1 MQASVRPL
9 DGVRVLD
16 LGQYVAGP
24 MAATL
29 LADAG
34 AEVTRIEPPGGPRF
48 TDPGNAYLLRG
59 RAATHVLDLKSP
71 EGQGQAL
78 ALVAGSDV
86 LIENFRPGVMARL
99 GLDADTCL
107 GVNRGLVYCS
117 LPGFSELDERTG
129 LAGWEGIVMAAGGAY
144 SRSAY
149 LPTSPPSTPA
159 SGASSPVFGGVTGE
173 MPDFPSL
180 PLASCFAAGM
190 AALSACAALIARD
203 RDGGLGQRIEIP
215 LSDALLEGSGILTTR
230 VEKQAPMR
238 GGVFAPGLYRSRDD
252 QVMCF
257 TSGAF
262 RHLAGLARVSGNEA
276 WLEDGSLDWA
286 ALRTDPAAPAA
297 WRAKLVSL
305 FATRDADEWEALL
318 RPAGIPVARLRTT
331 REWLREPAA
340 EAAGCVTEQ
349 DDHAGHRLRTLRQAV
364 DFVPAA
370 PVCAPS
376 GFAGRPGSPP
386 LRGMKV
392 LDLCR
397 VVAAPTVT
405 RLLTDL
411 GAEVIK
417 VDIDPAEARSAYDE
431 PLFHVYLNRGKK
443 GLILNLKTPAGRQRF
458 DDLVAGADM
467 LVTNVSAGRLPGTG
481 LSDDALRQLNPALV
495 FTYLNLYGVT
505 GPWADFKG
513 YAEIANCAIGVSSL
527 TAGWATAPSGAPPVN
542 DPPWPYTDSMAG
554 VLSAFGAVAALYD
567 RGRRGHIYRVNTSLA
582 QTALLEQMP
591 FAVDGADVDPFRG
604 RDTSSATYR
613 IYEAADRPVFVAIAA
628 GDLPAALKRL
638 DAAAPSDLGTGDLG
652 ARIASRTAEECVRAL
667 CFGRSA
673 ASPVETP
680 AATMAPSSS
689 WALRGLRLERPSED
703 FGTVVT
709 QGPVARF
716 ARTPAVA
723 GDTPRIFG
731 QGQPDGWTVS

>member
-1 MQASVRPL
+1 MTAQGSGRPL
-9 DGVRVLD
+9 AGVRVLD
-16 LGQYVAGP
+16 FGQYVAGP

-59 RAATHVLDLKSP
+59 RTATHVLDLKSP
-71 EGQGQAL
+71 EGQTRAR

-99 GLDADTCL
+99 GLDAATCHDL
-107 GVNRGLVYCS
+107 NRGLIYCS
-117 LPGFSELDERTG
+117 LPGFSELDERAG
-129 LAGWEGIVMAAGGAY
+129 IAGWEGVVMAAGGAY
-144 SRSAY
+144 SRQ
-149 LPTSPPSTPA
+149 
-159 SGASSPVFGGVTGE
+159 ASSPIFGGATGE

-180 PLASCFAAGM
+180 PLASCFAAGVT
-190 AALSACAALIARD
+190 ALSACAALIARE

-257 TSGAF
+257 TSGVH
-262 RHLAGLARVSGNEA
+262 RHLVGLARVSGNEA
-276 WLEDGSLDWA
+276 WIEDGSVDWA
-286 ALRTDPAAPAA
+286 ALRTDPEATTA

-305 FATRDADEWEALL
+305 FATRDADEWETLL
-318 RPAGIPVARLRTT
+318 RPAGIPIARLRTT

-340 EAAGCVTEQ
+340 EAAGCVIEQ
-349 DDHAGHRLRTLRQAV
+349 DDDAGHPVRTLRQAV
-364 DFVPAA
+364 DFVQAA
-370 PVCAPS
+370 SVSAPP
-376 GFAGRPGSPP
+376 GYAGLPGTPP
-386 LRGMKV
+386 LSGMKV

-443 GLILNLKTPAGRQRF
+443 GVILNLKTPADRQRF
-458 DDLVAGADM
+458 DALVADADM

-542 DPPWPYTDSMAG
+542 EPPWPYTDSLAG

-567 RGRRGHIYRVNTSLA
+567 RGRRGHTYRVNTSLA

-613 IYEAADRPVFVAIAA
+613 IYEAADQPVFVAITAA
-628 GDLPAALKRL
+628 DLPEALRR
-638 DAAAPSDLGTGDLG
+638 LG
-652 ARIASRTAEECVRAL
+652 AASADVLETRIASRTAEACVRAL

-680 AATMAPSSS
+680 SATMAPDSF
-689 WALRGLRLERPSED
+689 WARRGLRLERPSED

-709 QGPVARF
+709 QAPVARF

-731 QGQPDGWTVS
+731 QGQPDGWTK

>member
-1 MQASVRPL
+1 
-9 DGVRVLD
+9 
-16 LGQYVAGP
+16 
-24 MAATL
+24 
-29 LADAG
+29 
-34 AEVTRIEPPGGPRF
+34 
-48 TDPGNAYLLRG
+48 
-59 RAATHVLDLKSP
+59 
-71 EGQGQAL
+71 
-78 ALVAGSDV
+78 
-86 LIENFRPGVMARL
+86 
-99 GLDADTCL
+99 
-107 GVNRGLVYCS
+107 
-117 LPGFSELDERTG
+117 
-129 LAGWEGIVMAAGGAY
+129 
-144 SRSAY
+144 
-149 LPTSPPSTPA
+149 
-159 SGASSPVFGGVTGE
+159 
-173 MPDFPSL
+173 
-180 PLASCFAAGM
+180 
-190 AALSACAALIARD
+190 
-203 RDGGLGQRIEIP
+203 
-215 LSDALLEGSGILTTR
+215 
-230 VEKQAPMR
+230 MR

-262 RHLAGLARVSGNEA
+262 RHLAGLARVSGNGA
-276 WLEDGSLDWA
+276 WIEDGSLDWV
-286 ALRTDPAAPAA
+286 ALRTDPEAPAA

-305 FATRDADEWEALL
+305 FATREADEWEALL
-318 RPAGIPVARLRTT
+318 RPAGIPIARLRTT
-331 REWLREPAA
+331 REWLREPVA
-340 EAAGCVTEQ
+340 EAAGCVVEQ
-349 DDHAGHRLRTLRQAV
+349 HDDAGHPVRTLRQAV
-364 DFVPAA
+364 DFEPAA
-370 PVCAPS
+370 LVPLAP
-376 GFAGRPGSPP
+376 GFAGLPGAPP
-386 LRGMKV
+386 LTGTKV

-443 GLILNLKTPAGRQRF
+443 GVILNLKTPADRQRF
-458 DDLVAGADM
+458 DALVTDADM
-467 LVTNVSAGRLPGTG
+467 LVTNVSAGRLSATG
-481 LSDDALRQLNPALV
+481 LAHDALRKLNPALV

-567 RGRRGHIYRVNTSLA
+567 RGRRGRVYRVNTSLA

-591 FAVDGADVDPFRG
+591 FAVDGADVDPSRG

-628 GDLPAALKRL
+628 ADLPEALRRL
-638 DAAAPSDLGTGDLG
+638 GAVSAVDLE
-652 ARIASRTAEECVRAL
+652 ARIASRTADSCVRAL

-673 ASPVETP
+673 ASLVEIP
-680 AATMAPSSS
+680 ASTMAPDSF
-689 WALRGLRLERPSED
+689 WARRGLRLERASED

-716 ARTPAVA
+716 GRTPAVA
-723 GDTPRIFG
+723 GDTPRIYG
-731 QGQPDGWTVS
+731 RGQPDGWAEYPR

>member
-1 MQASVRPL
+1 MTAQDSGRPL

-16 LGQYVAGP
+16 FGQYVAGP

-34 AEVTRIEPPGGPRF
+34 AEVTRIEPPGGPWF

-59 RAATHVLDLKSP
+59 RAATHVLDLKSAA
-71 EGQGQAL
+71 GRSRAL
-78 ALVAGSDV
+78 ALAAEADV

-99 GLDADTCL
+99 GLDAGTCL
-107 GVNRGLVYCS
+107 GLNRGLVYCS
-117 LPGFSELDERTG
+117 LPGFSELDERAG
-129 LAGWEGIVMAAGGAY
+129 LAGWEGVVMAAGGAY
-144 SRSAY
+144 SR
-149 LPTSPPSTPA
+149 
-159 SGASSPVFGGVTGE
+159 GGVTGE

-180 PLASCFAAGM
+180 PLASCFAA
-190 AALSACAALIARD
+190 AITALSACAALIARE
-203 RDGGLGQRIEIP
+203 RDGGLGQRVEIP

-230 VEKQAPMR
+230 VEKQVPMR

-257 TSGAF
+257 TSGVF

-276 WLEDGSLDWA
+276 WIEDGSLDWA
-286 ALRTDPAAPAA
+286 ALRTDPEAPAA

-305 FATRDADEWEALL
+305 FATREADEWEALL
-318 RPAGIPVARLRTT
+318 RPAGIPIAKLRTT

-340 EAAGCVTEQ
+340 AAAGCVVEQ
-349 DDHAGHRLRTLRQAV
+349 DDGTGRPLRTLRRAV
-364 DFVPAA
+364 DFEPAA
-370 PVCAPS
+370 PVPLS
-376 GFAGRPGSPP
+376 PGFAGLPGAPP
-386 LRGMKV
+386 LTGTKV

-443 GLILNLKTPAGRQRF
+443 GVILNLKTPGDRQRF
-458 DDLVAGADM
+458 DALVTDADM

-505 GPWADFKG
+505 GPWAGFKG

-554 VLSAFGAVAALYD
+554 VLAAFGAVAALYD
-567 RGRRGHIYRVNTSLA
+567 RGRRGQVYRVNTSLA

-591 FAVDGADVDPFRG
+591 FAVDSADVDPFRG

-613 IYEAADRPVFVAIAA
+613 IYQAADRPVFVAIAA
-628 GDLPAALKRL
+628 GDLPEALRRL
-638 DAAAPSDLGTGDLG
+638 GAAAADDLG
-652 ARIASRTAEECVRAL
+652 ARIAAGPAEDCLRAL

-673 ASPVETP
+673 ASLVETP
-680 AATMAPSSS
+680 AATMAPGSF
-689 WALRGLRLERPSED
+689 WARRGLRLERPSED
-703 FGTVVT
+703 FGTVIT
-709 QGPVARF
+709 QAPVARF

-731 QGQPDGWTVS
+731 QGQPDGWAKTVTR

>member
-1 MQASVRPL
+1 MTAAASARPL

-24 MAATL
+24 LAATL

-34 AEVTRIEPPGGPRF
+34 AEVTRIDPPGGPRF

-59 RAATHVLDLKSP
+59 RAATHVLDLTSA
-71 EGQGQAL
+71 EGKARAL
-78 ALVAGSDV
+78 ALVAESDV

-99 GLDADTCL
+99 GLDVATCHDL
-107 GVNRGLVYCS
+107 NLGLVYCS
-117 LPGFSELDERTG
+117 LPGFSELDERARV
-129 LAGWEGIVMAAGGAY
+129 AGWEGVVMAAGGAY
-144 SRSAY
+144 SRQ
-149 LPTSPPSTPA
+149 
-159 SGASSPVFGGVTGE
+159 ASSPVFGGATGE
-173 MPDFPSL
+173 LPDFPSL
-180 PLASCFAAGM
+180 PLASCFAAAM
-190 AALSACAALIARD
+190 TALSACAALIARE

-257 TSGAF
+257 TSGVH
-262 RHLAGLARVSGNEA
+262 RHLVGLARVSGNEA
-276 WLEDGSLDWA
+276 WVEDGSVDWA
-286 ALRTDPAAPAA
+286 ALRTDPEAPAA
-297 WRAKLVSL
+297 WRAKLVGL
-305 FATRDADEWEALL
+305 FATREADEWEALL
-318 RPAGIPVARLRTT
+318 RPAGIPIARLRST

-340 EAAGCVTEQ
+340 ETSGCVIEQ
-349 DDHAGHRLRTLRQAV
+349 PDDAGRPVRTLRQAV
-364 DFVPAA
+364 DFR
-370 PVCAPS
+370 PVASVSPRSGSAGLAGTPS
-376 GFAGRPGSPP
+376 LPGLPP
-386 LRGMKV
+386 LQGMRV

-405 RLLTDL
+405 RLLADL

-443 GLILNLKTPAGRQRF
+443 GAILNLKTPAGRRRF
-458 DDLVAGADM
+458 DALAADADL
-467 LVTNVSAGRLPGTG
+467 LVTNVSAGRLSDTG
-481 LSDDALRQLNPALV
+481 LSDDALRRLNPALV
-495 FTYLNLYGVT
+495 FAYLNLYGVT

-513 YAEIANCAIGVSSL
+513 YAEIANCAAGVSSL
-527 TAGWATAPSGAPPVN
+527 SAGWATAPSGAPPVN

-567 RGRRGHIYRVNTSLA
+567 RARRGRVYRVNTSLA
-582 QTALLEQMP
+582 QTALFEQMP
-591 FAVDGADVDPFRG
+591 FAVDGADVDPARG

-613 IYEAADRPVFVAIAA
+613 IYQAADRPVFVAIAA
-628 GDLPAALKRL
+628 ADLPEALRRL
-638 DAAAPSDLGTGDLG
+638 EADSADSLE
-652 ARIASRTAEECVRAL
+652 ARIASRTAEDCVGAL

-680 AATMAPSSS
+680 ASTMAPDGY
-689 WALRGLRLERPSED
+689 WARRGLRLERPSED

-709 QGPVARF
+709 QAPVARF
-716 ARTPAVA
+716 TRTPAVA
-723 GDTPRIFG
+723 GETPRIFG
-731 QGQPDGWTVS
+731 LGQPDGWTD

>member
-1 MQASVRPL
+1 M
-9 DGVRVLD
+9 LD

-71 EGQGQAL
+71 EGQTQAL
-78 ALVAGSDV
+78 ALMAGSDV

-99 GLDADTCL
+99 GLDAGTCL
-107 GVNRGLVYCS
+107 GFNPGLVYCS
-117 LPGFSELDERTG
+117 LPGFSELDERAG
-129 LAGWEGIVMAAGGAY
+129 LAGWEGVVMAAGGGY

-149 LPTSPPSTPA
+149 S

-238 GGVFAPGLYRSRDD
+238 GGVFAPGLYRSRDG

-257 TSGAF
+257 TSGAY
-262 RHLAGLARVSGNEA
+262 RHLVGLARVSGNEA
-276 WLEDGSLDWA
+276 WIEDGSLDWA

-297 WRAKLVSL
+297 WRARLVSL
-305 FATRDADEWEALL
+305 FATRDADEWETLL
-318 RPAGIPVARLRTT
+318 GPAGIPIARLRTT

-340 EAAGCVTEQ
+340 EAAGCVIEQ
-349 DDHAGHRLRTLRQAV
+349 DDGAGHPVRTLRQAV
-364 DFVPAA
+364 DFVQ
-370 PVCAPS
+370 APS
-376 GFAGRPGSPP
+376 VSAPAGFAGLPGTPP
-386 LRGMKV
+386 LCGMKV

-443 GLILNLKTPAGRQRF
+443 GAILNLKTPAGRQRF
-458 DDLVAGADM
+458 DTLVAGADM

-505 GPWADFKG
+505 GPWADLKG

-604 RDTSSATYR
+604 RDTSSAAYR
-613 IYEAADRPVFVAIAA
+613 IYEAADRPVFVSIAAADLPEALRRLGAASADALEARIAA
-628 GDLPAALKRL
+628 G
-638 DAAAPSDLGTGDLG
+638 
-652 ARIASRTAEECVRAL
+652 TAEACVRAL

-673 ASPVETP
+673 AVPVETP
-680 AATMAPSSS
+680 AATMAPDSS
-689 WALRGLRLERPSED
+689 WARRGLRLERPSED

-709 QGPVARF
+709 QAPVARF

-731 QGQPDGWTVS
+731 QGQPDGWTK

>member
-1 MQASVRPL
+1 MLHQRRLP
-9 DGVRVLD
+9 
-16 LGQYVAGP
+16 
-24 MAATL
+24 
-29 LADAG
+29 
-34 AEVTRIEPPGGPRF
+34 PPGGPGPRS
-48 TDPGNAYLLRG
+48 
-59 RAATHVLDLKSP
+59 AAT
-71 EGQGQAL
+71 
-78 ALVAGSDV
+78 
-86 LIENFRPGVMARL
+86 RPG
-99 GLDADTCL
+99 
-107 GVNRGLVYCS
+107 S
-117 LPGFSELDERTG
+117 RT
-129 LAGWEGIVMAAGGAY
+129 
-144 SRSAY
+144 
-149 LPTSPPSTPA
+149 
-159 SGASSPVFGGVTGE
+159 
-173 MPDFPSL
+173 
-180 PLASCFAAGM
+180 
-190 AALSACAALIARD
+190 
-203 RDGGLGQRIEIP
+203 
-215 LSDALLEGSGILTTR
+215 
-230 VEKQAPMR
+230 AP
-238 GGVFAPGLYRSRDD
+238 
-252 QVMCF
+252 
-257 TSGAF
+257 
-262 RHLAGLARVSGNEA
+262 
-276 WLEDGSLDWA
+276 LDWA
-286 ALRTDPAAPAA
+286 ALRTDPEAPAA

-318 RPAGIPVARLRTT
+318 RPAGIPIARLRTT

-340 EAAGCVTEQ
+340 EAAGCVIEQ
-349 DDHAGHRLRTLRQAV
+349 DDDAGHPVRTLRQAV
-364 DFVPAA
+364 DFVPADLGLRA
-370 PVCAPS
+370 P
-376 GFAGRPGSPP
+376 GFAGLPGTPP
-386 LRGMKV
+386 LSGMKV

-443 GLILNLKTPAGRQRF
+443 GVILNLKTPADRQRF
-458 DDLVAGADM
+458 DALVADADM

-554 VLSAFGAVAALYD
+554 VLSRL
-567 RGRRGHIYRVNTSLA
+567 RGRRRPLRPRPARPLYRVNTSLA

-591 FAVDGADVDPFRG
+591 FAVDGADVDPSRG

-628 GDLPAALKRL
+628 ADLPEALRRLGAASA
-638 DAAAPSDLGTGDLG
+638 DDLE
-652 ARIASRTAEECVRAL
+652 ARIAARTAEACVRAL

-680 AATMAPSSS
+680 ASTMAPGSF
-689 WALRGLRLERPSED
+689 WARRGLRLERPSED

-709 QGPVARF
+709 QAPVARF
-716 ARTPAVA
+716 NRTPAVA

-731 QGQPDGWTVS
+731 RGQPDGWTK

>member
-1 MQASVRPL
+1 
-9 DGVRVLD
+9 
-16 LGQYVAGP
+16 
-24 MAATL
+24 
-29 LADAG
+29 
-34 AEVTRIEPPGGPRF
+34 
-48 TDPGNAYLLRG
+48 
-59 RAATHVLDLKSP
+59 
-71 EGQGQAL
+71 
-78 ALVAGSDV
+78 
-86 LIENFRPGVMARL
+86 
-99 GLDADTCL
+99 
-107 GVNRGLVYCS
+107 
-117 LPGFSELDERTG
+117 
-129 LAGWEGIVMAAGGAY
+129 
-144 SRSAY
+144 
-149 LPTSPPSTPA
+149 
-159 SGASSPVFGGVTGE
+159 
-173 MPDFPSL
+173 
-180 PLASCFAAGM
+180 
-190 AALSACAALIARD
+190 
-203 RDGGLGQRIEIP
+203 
-215 LSDALLEGSGILTTR
+215 
-230 VEKQAPMR
+230 
-238 GGVFAPGLYRSRDD
+238 
-252 QVMCF
+252 
-257 TSGAF
+257 
-262 RHLAGLARVSGNEA
+262 
-276 WLEDGSLDWA
+276 
-286 ALRTDPAAPAA
+286 
-297 WRAKLVSL
+297 
-305 FATRDADEWEALL
+305 
-318 RPAGIPVARLRTT
+318 
-331 REWLREPAA
+331 
-340 EAAGCVTEQ
+340 
-349 DDHAGHRLRTLRQAV
+349 
-364 DFVPAA
+364 
-370 PVCAPS
+370 
-376 GFAGRPGSPP
+376 
-386 LRGMKV
+386 MKV

-443 GLILNLKTPAGRQRF
+443 GVILNLKTPADRQRF
-458 DDLVAGADM
+458 DALVADADM

-567 RGRRGHIYRVNTSLA
+567 RGRRGRIYRVNTSLA

-591 FAVDGADVDPFRG
+591 FAVDGADVDPSRG

-628 GDLPAALKRL
+628 ADLPEALRRLGAASA
-638 DAAAPSDLGTGDLG
+638 DALE
-652 ARIASRTAEECVRAL
+652 ARIASRTAEACVRAL

-680 AATMAPSSS
+680 SSTMAPDSF
-689 WALRGLRLERPSED
+689 WARRGLRLERPSED

-709 QGPVARF
+709 QAPVARF

-731 QGQPDGWTVS
+731 QGSVTRPSRRNPSRLV

>member
-1 MQASVRPL
+1 MTAQDSGRPL

-16 LGQYVAGP
+16 FGQYVAGP
-24 MAATL
+24 VAATL

-59 RAATHVLDLKSP
+59 RTATHVLDLKSAA
-71 EGQGQAL
+71 GLSQAL
-78 ALVAGSDV
+78 ALVARSDV

-99 GLDADTCL
+99 GLGAEACHDL
-107 GVNRGLVYCS
+107 NRGLVYCS
-117 LPGFSELDERTG
+117 LPGFSELDERAAV
-129 LAGWEGIVMAAGGAY
+129 AGWEGVVLAAGGAY
-144 SRSAY
+144 TRQAG
-149 LPTSPPSTPA
+149 SPIFT
-159 SGASSPVFGGVTGE
+159 GTTGE
-173 MPDFPSL
+173 APDFPSL
-180 PLASCFAAGM
+180 PLASCFAAGL

-215 LSDALLEGSGILTTR
+215 LADALLEASGILTTR

-257 TSGAF
+257 TSGVF
-262 RHLAGLARVSGNEA
+262 RHLEGLARISGNAA
-276 WLEDGSLDWA
+276 WIEDGTLDWH
-286 ALRTDPAAPAA
+286 ALRTDPEAPAR
-297 WRAKLVSL
+297 WRARLVGL

-340 EAAGCVTEQ
+340 EAAGCVVEQ
-349 DDHAGHRLRTLRQAV
+349 DDGTGRPVRTLGAAV
-364 DFVPAA
+364 DFGPPAQ
-370 PVCAPS
+370 VS
-376 GFAGRPGSPP
+376 SPP
-386 LRGMKV
+386 GLAALPGAPPLTGIKV

-443 GLILNLKTPAGRQRF
+443 GAILNLKAPGDRDRF
-458 DDLVAGADM
+458 DALVTEADM
-467 LVTNVSAGRLPGTG
+467 LVTNVSAGRLPGAG
-481 LSDDALRQLNPALV
+481 LSPDALRERNPALV
-495 FTYLNLYGVT
+495 FAYLNLYGVT
-505 GPWADFKG
+505 GPWADYKG
-513 YAEIANCAIGVSSL
+513 YAEIANCATGVSSL
-527 TAGWATAPSGAPPVN
+527 TAGWATAPSDAPPVN
-542 DPPWPYTDSMAG
+542 APPWPYTDSLAG
-554 VLSAFGAVAALYD
+554 VLSAFGSVAALYD
-567 RGRRGHIYRVNTSLA
+567 RGRRGRTYRVNTSLA

-604 RDTSSATYR
+604 RDTSSPAYR
-613 IYEAADRPVFVAIAA
+613 LYDAADRPVFVAISA
-628 GDLPAALKRL
+628 GDLPEALRRLGAAS
-638 DAAAPSDLGTGDLG
+638 AGDLA
-652 ARIASRTAEECVRAL
+652 ARIASRTAEACVSAL

-673 ASPVETP
+673 ASPVENP
-680 AATMAPSSS
+680 SATMAPDSF
-689 WALRGLRLERPSED
+689 WARRGLRLERPSED

-709 QGPVARF
+709 QAPVARF

-731 QGQPDGWTVS
+731 NGQPDGWTR

>member
-1 MQASVRPL
+1 MTAQDSGRPL

-16 LGQYVAGP
+16 FGQYVAGP

-34 AEVTRIEPPGGPRF
+34 AEVTRIERPGGPRF

-59 RAATHVLDLKSP
+59 RAATVVLDLKSA
-71 EGQGQAL
+71 EGRTQAL
-78 ALVAGSDV
+78 ALAARSDV

-99 GLDADTCL
+99 GLDTATCHDL
-107 GVNRGLVYCS
+107 NQGLVYCS
-117 LPGFSELDERTG
+117 LPGFSELDERAG
-129 LAGWEGIVMAAGGAY
+129 VAGWEGVVMAAGGAY
-144 SRSAY
+144 AHQ
-149 LPTSPPSTPA
+149 
-159 SGASSPVFGGVTGE
+159 ASSPISGGATAAGGT
-173 MPDFPSL
+173 PGFPSL
-180 PLASCFAAGM
+180 PLASCFTAGM
-190 AALSACAALIARD
+190 TALSACAGLIARE

-230 VEKQAPMR
+230 VEMQAPMR

-257 TSGAF
+257 TTGAH
-262 RHLAGLARVSGNEA
+262 RHLVGLARLSGNSA
-276 WLEDGSLDWA
+276 WISDGSVDWA
-286 ALRTDPAAPAA
+286 ALRTDPAAPPA
-297 WRAKLVSL
+297 WRAKLVGL

-318 RPAGIPVARLRTT
+318 RPAGIPIARLRTT
-331 REWLREPAA
+331 RDWLREPAA
-340 EAAGCVTEQ
+340 EAAGCVIEQ
-349 DDHAGHRLRTLRQAV
+349 DDGAGHPVRTLRRAV
-364 DFVPAA
+364 DFVPSAS
-370 PVCAPS
+370 VCLPA
-376 GFAGRPGSPP
+376 GFAGLSGTPP
-386 LRGMKV
+386 LSGMRV

-443 GLILNLKTPAGRQRF
+443 GAILNLKAPADRQRF
-458 DDLVAGADM
+458 DTLLADADM
-467 LVTNVSAGRLPGTG
+467 LVTNVSAGRLSEAG
-481 LSDDALRQLNPALV
+481 LSDDALREINPAIV
-495 FTYLNLYGVT
+495 FTYLNLYGVD

-527 TAGWATAPSGAPPVN
+527 TAGWASAPSGAPPVN
-542 DPPWPYTDSMAG
+542 NPPWPYTDSMAG
-554 VLSAFGAVAALYD
+554 VLSAFGAVAAMYD
-567 RGRRGHIYRVNTSLA
+567 RGRRGCTYRVNTSLA

-591 FAVDGADVDPFRG
+591 FAVDGADVDPSRG
-604 RDTSSATYR
+604 LDTSSATYR
-613 IYEAADRPVFVAIAA
+613 IYEATDRAVFVAIAS
-628 GDLPAALKRL
+628 GDLPEALRRL
-638 DAAAPSDLGTGDLG
+638 GGDSADVLE
-652 ARIASRTAEECVRAL
+652 ARIAAQTGEAVVRAL

-673 ASPVETP
+673 ASLVESP
-680 AATMAPSSS
+680 ASTMAPDSF
-689 WALRGLRLERPSED
+689 WARRGLRLERPSED

-723 GDTPRIFG
+723 GETPRIFG
-731 QGQPDGWTVS
+731 WGQPDGWMS

>member
-1 MQASVRPL
+1 MTAQDSGRPL

-16 LGQYVAGP
+16 FGQYVAGP

-29 LADAG
+29 LVDAG
-34 AEVTRIEPPGGPRF
+34 AEVTRIERPGGPQF
-48 TDPGNAYLLRG
+48 ADPGNAYLLRG
-59 RAATHVLDLKSP
+59 RAATVVLDLKSP
-71 EGQGQAL
+71 EGRAQAL
-78 ALVAGSDV
+78 AQAARSDV

-99 GLDADTCL
+99 GLDAATCHDL
-107 GVNRGLVYCS
+107 NPGLVYCS
-117 LPGFSELDERTG
+117 LPGFSELDERAG
-129 LAGWEGIVMAAGGAY
+129 VAGWEGVVMAAGGAY
-144 SRSAY
+144 ARQASSSIFGGAAAGE
-149 LPTSPPSTPA
+149 A
-159 SGASSPVFGGVTGE
+159 SG
-173 MPDFPSL
+173 FPSL

-190 AALSACAALIARD
+190 TALSACAALIARE

-257 TSGAF
+257 TTGVH
-262 RHLAGLARVSGNEA
+262 RHLVGLARISGNSA
-276 WLEDGSLDWA
+276 WISDGSVDWA
-286 ALRTDPAAPAA
+286 ALRTDPEAPAA

-318 RPAGIPVARLRTT
+318 RPAGIPIARLRTT

-340 EAAGCVTEQ
+340 EAAGCVIEQ
-349 DDHAGHRLRTLRQAV
+349 DDDAGHPVRTLRRAV
-364 DFVPAA
+364 DFVPAGSGSL
-370 PVCAPS
+370 PT
-376 GFAGRPGSPP
+376 GFAGLPGTPP
-386 LRGMKV
+386 LRGMRV

-443 GLILNLKTPAGRQRF
+443 GVVLNLKTPADRQRF
-458 DDLVAGADM
+458 DALVADADM
-467 LVTNVSAGRLPGTG
+467 LVTNVSAGRLSDLG
-481 LSDDALRQLNPALV
+481 LSDDTLRRLNPALV

-527 TAGWATAPSGAPPVN
+527 TAGWASAPSGAPPVN

-567 RGRRGHIYRVNTSLA
+567 RGRSGRVYRVNTSLA

-591 FAVDGADVDPFRG
+591 FAVDGADVDPSRG
-604 RDTSSATYR
+604 RDTSSETYR
-613 IYEAADRPVFVAIAA
+613 IYEAADRPVFAAIAA
-628 GDLPAALKRL
+628 VDLPEAVRRFGGDPADALEALIAAQ
-638 DAAAPSDLGTGDLG
+638 
-652 ARIASRTAEECVRAL
+652 TAEACVRAL

-673 ASPVETP
+673 ASLVESP
-680 AATMAPSSS
+680 ASTMAPDSF
-689 WALRGLRLERPSED
+689 WARRGLRLERPSED

-716 ARTPAVA
+716 ERTPTVA

-731 QGQPDGWTVS
+731 QGQPDGWTA

>member
-1 MQASVRPL
+1 
-9 DGVRVLD
+9 
-16 LGQYVAGP
+16 
-24 MAATL
+24 
-29 LADAG
+29 
-34 AEVTRIEPPGGPRF
+34 
-48 TDPGNAYLLRG
+48 
-59 RAATHVLDLKSP
+59 
-71 EGQGQAL
+71 
-78 ALVAGSDV
+78 
-86 LIENFRPGVMARL
+86 
-99 GLDADTCL
+99 
-107 GVNRGLVYCS
+107 
-117 LPGFSELDERTG
+117 
-129 LAGWEGIVMAAGGAY
+129 
-144 SRSAY
+144 
-149 LPTSPPSTPA
+149 
-159 SGASSPVFGGVTGE
+159 
-173 MPDFPSL
+173 
-180 PLASCFAAGM
+180 
-190 AALSACAALIARD
+190 
-203 RDGGLGQRIEIP
+203 
-215 LSDALLEGSGILTTR
+215 
-230 VEKQAPMR
+230 
-238 GGVFAPGLYRSRDD
+238 
-252 QVMCF
+252 
-257 TSGAF
+257 
-262 RHLAGLARVSGNEA
+262 
-276 WLEDGSLDWA
+276 
-286 ALRTDPAAPAA
+286 
-297 WRAKLVSL
+297 
-305 FATRDADEWEALL
+305 
-318 RPAGIPVARLRTT
+318 
-331 REWLREPAA
+331 
-340 EAAGCVTEQ
+340 
-349 DDHAGHRLRTLRQAV
+349 
-364 DFVPAA
+364 
-370 PVCAPS
+370 
-376 GFAGRPGSPP
+376 
-386 LRGMKV
+386 MKV

-443 GLILNLKTPAGRQRF
+443 GAILNLKTPADRKRF
-458 DDLVAGADM
+458 DTLVAGADM
-467 LVTNVSAGRLPGTG
+467 LVTNVSAGRLSGAG

-567 RGRRGHIYRVNTSLA
+567 RGRRGHVYRVNTSLA

-628 GDLPAALKRL
+628 ADLPEALRRLGAASA
-638 DAAAPSDLGTGDLG
+638 DDLE
-652 ARIASRTAEECVRAL
+652 ARIAARAAEACVRAL

-680 AATMAPSSS
+680 AATMAPDSF
-689 WALRGLRLERPSED
+689 WARRGLRLERPSED

-709 QGPVARF
+709 QAPVARF

-731 QGQPDGWTVS
+731 LGQPDGWTK

>member
-1 MQASVRPL
+1 MTAQDSGRPL

-16 LGQYVAGP
+16 FGQYVAGP

-59 RAATHVLDLKSP
+59 RAATHVLDLKST
-71 EGQGQAL
+71 EGRSRAL
-78 ALVAGSDV
+78 ALVAGADV

-99 GLDADTCL
+99 GLDAATCHDL
-107 GVNRGLVYCS
+107 NRGLVYCS
-117 LPGFSELDERTG
+117 LPGFSELDERAG
-129 LAGWEGIVMAAGGAY
+129 LAGWEGVVMAAGGAY

-149 LPTSPPSTPA
+149 S
-159 SGASSPVFGGVTGE
+159 SGASSPVFGGATGE
-173 MPDFPSL
+173 VPDFPSL

-190 AALSACAALIARD
+190 TALSACAALIARE

-257 TSGAF
+257 TSGVY
-262 RHLAGLARVSGNEA
+262 RHLEGLARVSGNEA
-276 WLEDGSLDWA
+276 WIEDGSVDWK
-286 ALRTDPAAPAA
+286 ALRTDPEAPAA

-331 REWLREPAA
+331 REWLRDPAA

-349 DDHAGHRLRTLRQAV
+349 DDGTGRPVRTLRQAV
-364 DFVPAA
+364 DFQRAA
-370 PVCAPS
+370 PASGPP
-376 GFAGRPGSPP
+376 GFAGTPGAPP
-386 LRGMKV
+386 LSGMKV

-443 GLILNLKTPAGRQRF
+443 GVILNLKTPADRQRF
-458 DDLVAGADM
+458 DALVADADM
-467 LVTNVSAGRLPGTG
+467 LVTNVSAGRLPGAG
-481 LSDDALRQLNPALV
+481 LSDDALRRLNPALV
-495 FTYLNLYGVT
+495 FAYLNLYGVT
-505 GPWADFKG
+505 GPWAGFKG

-554 VLSAFGAVAALYD
+554 VLAAFGAVAALYD
-567 RGRRGHIYRVNTSLA
+567 RGRRGHVYRVNTSLA

-591 FAVDGADVDPFRG
+591 FAVDGADVDPSRG

-628 GDLPAALKRL
+628 ADLPEALRR
-638 DAAAPSDLGTGDLG
+638 LG
-652 ARIASRTAEECVRAL
+652 AASADDLKTQIAARTAEACAGAL
-667 CFGRSA
+667 CFSRSA
-673 ASPVETP
+673 ASPIETP
-680 AATMAPSSS
+680 AATMAPGSF
-689 WALRGLRLERPSED
+689 WARRGLRLERPSED

-709 QGPVARF
+709 QAPVARF
-716 ARTPAVA
+716 DRTPAVA
-723 GDTPRIFG
+723 GDTPRVFG
-731 QGQPDGWTVS
+731 RGQPDGWTK

>member
-1 MQASVRPL
+1 
-9 DGVRVLD
+9 
-16 LGQYVAGP
+16 
-24 MAATL
+24 
-29 LADAG
+29 
-34 AEVTRIEPPGGPRF
+34 
-48 TDPGNAYLLRG
+48 
-59 RAATHVLDLKSP
+59 
-71 EGQGQAL
+71 
-78 ALVAGSDV
+78 
-86 LIENFRPGVMARL
+86 
-99 GLDADTCL
+99 
-107 GVNRGLVYCS
+107 
-117 LPGFSELDERTG
+117 
-129 LAGWEGIVMAAGGAY
+129 MAAGGGY
-144 SRSAY
+144 SRQ
-149 LPTSPPSTPA
+149 
-159 SGASSPVFGGVTGE
+159 ASSPVFGGVTGQ

-180 PLASCFAAGM
+180 PLASCFAAAM
-190 AALSACAALIARD
+190 TALSACAALIARE

-286 ALRTDPAAPAA
+286 ALRTDPEAPAA

-318 RPAGIPVARLRTT
+318 RPAGIPIAKLRTT
-331 REWLREPAA
+331 REWLRDPAA

-349 DDHAGHRLRTLRQAV
+349 DDDAGRPVRTLRQAV
-364 DFVPAA
+364 DFEPAA
-370 PVCAPS
+370 PVSASP
-376 GFAGRPGSPP
+376 GFAGLPGTPP

-443 GLILNLKTPAGRQRF
+443 GVILNLKTPAGRKRF
-458 DDLVAGADM
+458 DALVADADM

-481 LSDDALRQLNPALV
+481 LSDDALRRLNPALV

-604 RDTSSATYR
+604 RDMSSATYR
-613 IYEAADRPVFVAIAA
+613 IYQAADRPVFVAIAA
-628 GDLPAALKRL
+628 ADLPEALRRLGAASA
-638 DAAAPSDLGTGDLG
+638 DDLG
-652 ARIASRTAEECVRAL
+652 ARIASATAEACVRAL

-673 ASPVETP
+673 ASLVETP
-680 AATMAPSSS
+680 AATMAPDSF
-689 WALRGLRLERPSED
+689 WARRGLRLERPSED

-709 QGPVARF
+709 QAPVARF
-716 ARTPAVA
+716 DRTPAVA

-731 QGQPDGWTVS
+731 QGQPDGMTGRGEWEATASATLPASRPNPARRWAPRTMRLASCSSAASMSAFPRGVPCTAQGLHPEPGRLRQLGAVRCRLLGSLPDRVGAGRVGRRPGFGQEPDVERPPHGEHECVSRPADSWRQASAIAALARSEPS

>member
-1 MQASVRPL
+1 MTAQRSGRPL
-9 DGVRVLD
+9 EGVRVLD
-16 LGQYVAGP
+16 FGQYIAGP

-34 AEVTRIEPPGGPRF
+34 AEVTRIEPPGGPWF

-59 RAATHVLDLKSP
+59 RAATHVLDLKSTA
-71 EGQGQAL
+71 GQSQAL

-99 GLDADTCL
+99 GLGAQSCHDL
-107 GVNRGLVYCS
+107 NRGLVYCS
-117 LPGFSELDERTG
+117 LPGFSELDERAG
-129 LAGWEGIVMAAGGAY
+129 VAGWEGVVLAAGGAY
-144 SRSAY
+144 TRQAG
-149 LPTSPPSTPA
+149 SPIFT
-159 SGASSPVFGGVTGE
+159 GTTGE
-173 MPDFPSL
+173 TPDFPSL

-190 AALSACAALIARD
+190 AALSACAALIARE
-203 RDGGLGQRIEIP
+203 RDGGLGQRVEIP
-215 LSDALLEGSGILTTR
+215 LADALLEASGILTTR

-252 QVMCF
+252 QVLCF
-257 TSGAF
+257 TSGVH
-262 RHLAGLARVSGNEA
+262 RHLLGLARVSGNEA
-276 WLEDGSLDWA
+276 WIEDGSLDWA
-286 ALRTDPAAPAA
+286 ALRTDPEATAG
-297 WRAKLVSL
+297 WRAKLISL

-340 EAAGCVTEQ
+340 EAAGCVVEQ
-349 DDHAGHRLRTLRQAV
+349 DDGTGRTVRTLGAAV
-364 DFVPAA
+364 DFGPATPVSA
-370 PVCAPS
+370 PPGLAAPS
-376 GFAGRPGSPP
+376 GAPP
-386 LRGMKV
+386 LTGIKV
-392 LDLCR
+392 VDLCR

-431 PLFHVYLNRGKK
+431 PLFHVYLNRGKQ
-443 GLILNLKTPAGRQRF
+443 GAILNLKTPADRDRF
-458 DDLVAGADM
+458 DALAAEADM
-467 LVTNVSAGRLPGTG
+467 LVTNVSAGRLPGLG
-481 LSDDALRQLNPALV
+481 LLPDALRERNPALLFV
-495 FTYLNLYGVT
+495 YLNLYGVT
-505 GPWADFKG
+505 GPWADYKG
-513 YAEIANCAIGVSSL
+513 YAEIANCATGVASL

-542 DPPWPYTDSMAG
+542 SPPWPYTDSLAG

-567 RGRRGHIYRVNTSLA
+567 RGRRGRTYRVNTSLA

-591 FAVDGADVDPFRG
+591 FAVDGADVDPSRG
-604 RDTSSATYR
+604 RDTSSPAYR
-613 IYEAADRPVFVAIAA
+613 IYDAADRPVFVAIAA
-628 GDLPAALKRL
+628 DDLREALRH
-638 DAAAPSDLGTGDLG
+638 LG
-652 ARIASRTAEECVRAL
+652 AASADDLEARISSRTAEACVHAL

-673 ASPVETP
+673 ASPVEVP
-680 AATMAPSSS
+680 SATMAPDGF
-689 WALRGLRLERPSED
+689 WARRGLRIERPSAD

-709 QGPVARF
+709 QAPVARF

-731 QGQPDGWTVS
+731 KGQPDGWTR